1 MQLKIYS
8 IWLMSFFAMLILRFR
23 ELLIMALVTWIVRK
37 TWEMN
42 LSLLN
47 ESYDLTLR
55 GWARA
60 LEYRDGETAGH
71 SQRVTKLSVAVGQTL
86 RLEAEDLVNIRRGS
100 YLHDIGKM
108 AIPDHILLKP
118 GPLVDEEWEVMKQHP
133 VRSREFLS
141 EIPFLQGAIPIAYSH
156 HERWDGTGYPD
167 RLKGEEIPLLARI
180 FAVVDN
186 WDALTSDRPYRKA
199 WSDEKVIAYLKE
211 NAGKMFDPQIV
222 EVFLSVVPAKG

>member
-1 MQLKIYS
+1 
-8 IWLMSFFAMLILRFR
+8 MLILRFR